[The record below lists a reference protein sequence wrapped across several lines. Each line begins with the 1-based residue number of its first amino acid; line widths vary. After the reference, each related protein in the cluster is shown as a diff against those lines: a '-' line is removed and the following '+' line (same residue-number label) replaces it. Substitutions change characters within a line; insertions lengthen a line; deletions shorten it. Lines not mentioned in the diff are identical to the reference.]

1 VAIRDDGFDVLI
13 TGIGTLRYARDKL
26 LPRRPLDLAAERERD
41 LVVVGPCKVGARF
54 SFER

>member
-41 LVVVGPCKVGARF
+41 LAVVGPCKVGARF